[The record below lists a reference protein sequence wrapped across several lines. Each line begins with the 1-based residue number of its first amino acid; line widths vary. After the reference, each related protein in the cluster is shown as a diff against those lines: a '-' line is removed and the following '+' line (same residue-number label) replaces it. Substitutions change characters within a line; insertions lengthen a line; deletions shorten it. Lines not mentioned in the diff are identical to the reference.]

1 MKTVI
6 IIALLSISFQ
16 ANASI
21 GDWLEK
27 VANKAVGLDA
37 SIITISNLE
46 YSNGGFDVVTF
57 DSDST
62 SSRVKGRVLNTSNS
76 KTIKTIVFK
85 YEILE
90 CNNAG
95 QDCTTID
102 EDENRWDT
110 NIPPKQVRYFDHLI
124 RYTPGDA
131 SKHIYFRQNV
141 KYVYP
146 YGDM

>member
-37 SIITISNLE
+37 SIITIGNLE

-90 CNNAG
+90 CNNSG
-95 QDCTTID
+95 QNCTTID

>member
-46 YSNGGFDVVTF
+46 YSNDGFDVLTF

-90 CNNAG
+90 CNNSG
-95 QDCTTID
+95 QNCTTID